1 MSTKRILLSFAL
13 VAGAMYSYAQYI
25 PSHDKYVEDM
35 YMVNAQDPID
45 KEKMRNARFYEYFRD
60 WEPGKEL
67 TEDDNFYISRVKIK
81 DRFVNTATQV
91 DPEMTQDRK
100 FCLWTPMGISDTYW
114 QTLPRYVLDGDNFGM
129 WSYLDYQG
137 GWSLPWVRVPGSFS
151 DVAHKNGVT
160 NGCLIFFDSW
170 GGDNTEASNI
180 VNMLVEK
187 DGSNFKYLD
196 KFIRFLKYYGVD
208 GVGVNPEGTIPN
220 HRLLMDFFAECF
232 KRAPQLNWHF
242 HVYWYAA
249 NTNNGNQNV
258 NGSHVLD
265 NSFKDWFRNSNKE
278 KVTDMYML
286 NYGWG
291 GTLDTSIS
299 TANSFGD
306 SKASYDVFVGY
317 DIQGNWLGRG
327 PWSEVATRPLSIAFW
342 GNHTTD
348 MIYQNAT
355 ENGSGDEA
363 VQYCYLTKQEQVFS
377 GGYRNPA
384 FTPDIKNYLTNSSEE
399 AMKQFHGIAKLMP
412 ARSTLQE
419 LPFVTYFN
427 LGNGKTFRNEGEVTF
442 DQKWY
447 NIGVQDYLPTWRWWI
462 TDASGKALSYYD
474 EKVIDCSFTFDD
486 AWYGGSSMVFSGE
499 TETSAVR
506 LFKTKF
512 NVTANSKVSLVY
524 KMVDGT
530 TNPHMKLFWSF
541 VGSETEFHE
550 KEIPVVEELGEWKK
564 VSFLASQIGMSGDKE
579 VAMIGLRFDNTEANY
594 KVLVGEFSIVPST
607 KFNPVMPQ
615 ITKAEI
621 LKRTFNSL
629 DFKLIWKSKDQDPS
643 KLEAGEPVYNNE
655 VDTWFFEV
663 YSQAEGGEPQLCGT
677 TTSWA
682 HYVVNA
688 SANSNIEKYRIGVC
702 AVAPDGKTKSEI
714 AWTDYMESEKTLVTG
729 IEIDKPVIKINEEF
743 TLKYKDPF
751 YPNAEYWEVFDAAT
765 GESAGDFGY
774 DSHSHTM
781 TLDKVGYYD
790 VKVTNGDGSEDF
802 YRGFIQISPEETGA
816 LPLIKSFNADK
827 TKIEKGGTVALTYE
841 AERLGEG
848 TVSRGLEITDPNIFM
863 VNKEVLPAAQ
873 CGKAFSV
880 AVWVKP
886 SKFAHSKY
894 GINLINKRNT
904 QRGWPHNNWGQF
916 WVHIWPEVKNVGG
929 QVILSENIVSFTMY
943 YPNGEQT
950 PWFNNNTN
958 KHEIPNIGCCTDG
971 YVRINSE
978 WKKNNPA
985 YSLAKD
991 LWSHIIIS
999 FDGKTQ
1005 RIFFNGK
1012 QIGNGYDWPFEQY
1025 DESPIYFG
1033 GSNVYHTGFTGTID
1047 EVQVW
1052 HKAITTNE
1060 EALEAMAGYKEGE
1073 VPAELKG
1080 YYTFEDYN
1088 PETFAFKNIG
1098 SLGSSETYDGYYI
1111 MQKGTG
1117 GENTQGAADVH
1128 VAANNSVTGNPALP
1142 GTLDIKTKATFTAG
1156 GYPIIT
1162 PTEGGATATF
1172 PNDGT
1177 FDVTL
1182 TLSNDYGKATMT
1194 KTEYIVVG
1202 TGVGIN
1208 DEVVEDLGVYPNP
1221 FVDAVNVVFA
1231 TGGNYTVN
1239 VFTVDGA
1246 LCYSQNVIAMENEV
1260 KRIGVDGKAGMY
1272 LLQIMKDGKVV
1283 KTVKVN
1289 KQ

>member
-1 MSTKRILLSFAL
+1 MSFAL
-13 VAGAMYSYAQYI
+13 ITGAMYSYAQYV
-25 PSHDKYVEDM
+25 PSHEKYVKSMYTMTASESGEREDR
-35 YMVNAQDPID
+35 D
-45 KEKMRNARFYEYFRD
+45 ARFYEYFKN
-60 WEPGKEL
+60 WEPGTEL

-91 DPEMTQDRK
+91 DPTMTQDRK

-170 GGDNTEASNI
+170 GGDNTEGSKI

-187 DGSNFKYLD
+187 EGGKFKYLD
-196 KFIRFLKYYGVD
+196 KFIKFLKYYGVD
-208 GVGVNPEGTIPN
+208 GVGINPEGTIPN
-220 HRLLMDFFAECF
+220 ASECQKFFAECF
-232 KRAPQLNWHF
+232 KRAPELNWHF
-242 HVYWYAA
+242 HVYWYGT
-249 NTNNGNQNV
+249 NTNGGYMDL
-258 NGSHVLD
+258 GSVF
-265 NSFKDWFRNSNKE
+265 NSGKSNWFRDSSKG

-286 NYGWG
+286 NYNWAGSLETSANYANTVG
-291 GTLDTSIS
+291 GEGS
-299 TANSFGD
+299 
-306 SKASYDVFVGY
+306 SYDIYAGL
-317 DIQGNWLGRG
+317 DIQGKWLGS
-327 PWSEVATRPLSIAFW
+327 PASWSDIENNKVSVAFW

-377 GGYRNPA
+377 GGNRNPA
-384 FTPDIKNYLTNSSEE
+384 LTPATMPTGTQNSSEE
-399 AMKQFHGIAKLMP
+399 AMKKFHGMAKLMP

-462 TDASGKALSYYD
+462 TDAEGNALSYYAD
-474 EKVIDCSFTFDD
+474 KVIDCSFTFDD
-486 AWYGGSSMVFSGE
+486 AWYGGSSLVFRGE
-499 TETSAVR
+499 TESSVVR
-506 LFKTKF
+506 LFKTNF
-512 NVTANSKVSLVY
+512 NVSDNDKVSLVY
-524 KMVDGT
+524 KINNGNT
-530 TNPHMKLFWSF
+530 SHMKLFWSM
-541 VGSETEFHE
+541 VGSESEF
-550 KEIPVVEELGEWKK
+550 VEVEVPAVENIGDWAK
-564 VSFLASQIGMSGDKE
+564 VTFNASEIGMAGN
-579 VAMIGLRFDNTEANY
+579 VAMIGLRFDGTEANY
-594 KVLVGEFSIVPST
+594 EALIGEFSIVPEKTFSPL
-607 KFNPVMPQ
+607 KPQ
-615 ITKAEI
+615 ITKSEI
-621 LKRTFNSL
+621 LKRTYNSL
-629 DFKLIWKSKDQDPS
+629 DFKLIWKSKDQDAA
-643 KLEAGEPVYNNE
+643 KLAEGEPVYNDE

-663 YSQAEGGEPQLCGT
+663 YAQPEGGEVQLCGT

-688 SANSNIEKYRIGVC
+688 FATLDVERYRLGVC
-702 AVAPDGKTKSEI
+702 AVAPDGQTRSEI
-714 AWTDYMESEKTLVTG
+714 AWTDYLESEKTLVSG
-729 IEIDKPVIKINEEF
+729 IEVDKSVIKVGEEF
-743 TLKYKDPF
+743 TIKFIDPF
-751 YPNAEYWEVFDAAT
+751 SEEAESFDILNAAT
-765 GESAGDFGY
+765 GDYVGGDY
-774 DSHSHTM
+774 YTTSV
-781 TLDKVGYYD
+781 TLSLDEVGYYD
-790 VKVTNGDGSEDF
+790 VKVVDNEGESY
-802 YRGFIQISPEETGA
+802 YRGVIQVSPEETGA
-816 LPLIKSFNADK
+816 LPLIKDFKADK
-827 TKIEKGGTVALTYE
+827 TEIEKGGSVELTYE

-863 VNKEVLPAAQ
+863 VNKEVLPADQ
-873 CGKAFSV
+873 CGKGYSV

-886 SKFAHSKY
+886 TKFAHSKY
-894 GINLINKRNT
+894 GTNLINKRNT

-916 WVHIWPEVKNVGG
+916 WVHIWPEVKNSTG
-929 QVILSENIVSFTMY
+929 QVILSDNIVSFTMY
-943 YPNGEQT
+943 YPNGELT

-958 KHEIPNIGCCTDG
+958 KHEIPNLACCTDG
-971 YVRINSE
+971 HYRSE
-978 WKKNNPA
+978 SS
-985 YSLAKD
+985 YCLAQNV
-991 LWSHIIIS
+991 WSHIIIS
-999 FDGKTQ
+999 YDGSKQ

-1012 QIGNGYDWPFEQY
+1012 QMGDAYEWPFMKY

-1060 EALEAMAGYKEGE
+1060 EAQQAMAGYKEGE

-1111 MQKGTG
+1111 MQEGTG
-1117 GENTQGAADVH
+1117 GENTQGAKDIP
-1128 VAANNSVTGNPALP
+1128 VAANNSVTGNPALT

-1162 PTEGGATATF
+1162 PNEEGATASF

-1208 DEVVEDLGVYPNP
+1208 DEVIEDLGVYPNP

-1231 TGGNYTVN
+1231 TDGNYTVN

-1246 LCYSQNVIAMENEV
+1246 LCYSQNVFAMANEV

>member
-1 MSTKRILLSFAL
+1 MNTKKLLMSFAL
-13 VAGAMYSYAQYI
+13 VAGAMYSYAQYV
-25 PSHDKYVEDM
+25 PSHDKYVETM
-35 YMVNAQDPID
+35 YTLTASETGERED
-45 KEKMRNARFYEYFRD
+45 RSARFYEYFKN

-91 DPEMTQDRK
+91 DPKMTQDRK

-187 DGSNFKYLD
+187 DGSNFKNLD
-196 KFIRFLKYYGVD
+196 KFIKFLKYYGVD
-208 GVGVNPEGTIPN
+208 GVGVNPEGTVPN
-220 HRLLMDFFAECF
+220 AYEFQRFLAACF
-232 KRAPQLNWHF
+232 KRAPELNWHF
-242 HVYWYAA
+242 HVYWYGT
-249 NTNNGNQNV
+249 NTNSGGIDLGSTFGSGKNQ
-258 NGSHVLD
+258 
-265 NSFKDWFRNSNKE
+265 WFRDDTKG

-286 NYGWG
+286 NYNWAGS
-291 GTLDTSIS
+291 LKSSADY
-299 TANSFGD
+299 ANSIGEEG
-306 SKASYDVFVGY
+306 ASYDIFAGL
-317 DIQGNWLGRG
+317 DIQGKWLGN
-327 PWSEVATRPLSIAFW
+327 PASWSDIESNAVSVAFW

-377 GGYRNPA
+377 GGNRNPA
-384 FTPDIKNYLTNSSEE
+384 LTPATLSNGTQNSSEE
-399 AMKQFHGIAKLMP
+399 AMKKFHGIAKLLP

-442 DQKWY
+442 NQKWY

-462 TDASGKALSYYD
+462 TDAEGKALSYYAD
-474 EKVIDCSFTFDD
+474 KVIDCSFTFDD
-486 AWYGGSSMVFSGE
+486 AWYGGSSMVFKGE
-499 TETSAVR
+499 TESSVVR

-512 NVTANSKVSLVY
+512 DVTDNSKVSLVY
-524 KMVDGT
+524 KIANGT
-530 TNPHMKLFWSF
+530 NASHMKLFWSF
-541 VGSETEFHE
+541 VGSEDKFVEA
-550 KEIPVVEELGEWKK
+550 EIPAVENIGAWSQ
-564 VSFLASQIGMSGDKE
+564 VTFDASKIGMAGE

-594 KVLVGEFSIVPST
+594 EALIGEFSIIPEKT
-607 KFNPVMPQ
+607 FNPVKPQ
-615 ITKAEI
+615 ITKSEI
-621 LKRTFNSL
+621 LKRTYNSL
-629 DFKLIWKSKDQDPS
+629 DFKLIWKSKDQDAA
-643 KLEAGEPVYNNE
+643 KLAEGEPVYNNE

-663 YSQAEGGEPQLCGT
+663 YVQAEGGQPQLCGT

-688 SANSNIEKYRIGVC
+688 PASADVDKYRIGVC
-702 AVAPDGKTKSEI
+702 AVAPDGKTRSDI
-714 AWTDYMESEKTLVTG
+714 SWSDYLESEKSLVSG
-729 IEIDKPVIKINEEF
+729 IEVNKSVIKVGEEF
-743 TLKYKDPF
+743 TIQYIDPF
-751 YPNAEYWEVFDAAT
+751 FPDAQYWRVLDAAT
-765 GESAGDFGY
+765 GDVVGEVGVY
-774 DSHSHTM
+774 SHSHTM
-781 TLDKVGYYD
+781 SIDKVGYYD
-790 VKVTNGDGSEDF
+790 VQVTNDDGSESF
-802 YRGFIQISPEETGA
+802 YRGFIQVSPEETGA
-816 LPLIKSFNADK
+816 LPLIKDFAANK
-827 TKIEKGGTVALTYE
+827 TKIDAGGSVEVTYE

-848 TVSRGLEITDPNIFM
+848 TVSRGLEVTDPNIFM
-863 VNKEVLPAAQ
+863 VNSDVLPASQ
-873 CGKAFSV
+873 CGKGFSV
-880 AVWVKP
+880 GVWVKP

-894 GINLINKRNT
+894 GTNLINKRNT

-916 WVHIWPEVKNVGG
+916 WVHIWPEVKDNSGE
-929 QVILSENIVSFTMY
+929 VILSDNIVSFTMY
-943 YPNGEQT
+943 YPNGELT
-950 PWFNNNTN
+950 KWFNGNNN
-958 KHEIPNIGCCTDG
+958 KHETPNLECCTDG
-971 YVRINSE
+971 HIRNESSYC
-978 WKKNNPA
+978 
-985 YSLAKD
+985 LAENV
-991 LWSHIIIS
+991 WTHILIS
-999 FDGKTQ
+999 YDGSKQ

-1012 QIGNGYDWPFEQY
+1012 LMGTPMEWPFVQY

-1052 HKAITTNE
+1052 HKAITT
-1060 EALEAMAGYKEGE
+1060 EADAQQAMAGYKEGE

-1098 SLGSSETYDGYYI
+1098 SLGSSEKYDGYYI
-1111 MQKGTG
+1111 MQQGTG
-1117 GENTQGAADVH
+1117 GENTAGSSDVH
-1128 VAANNSVTGNPALP
+1128 VAANNSVTGNPALT
-1142 GTLDIKTKATFTAG
+1142 GTLDIKTKATFTAE
-1156 GYPIIT
+1156 GYPVVT
-1162 PTEGGATATF
+1162 PSENGATVTF

-1182 TLSNDYGKATMT
+1182 TLTNDYGSATMT
-1194 KTEYIVVG
+1194 KTDYIVVG
-1202 TGVGIN
+1202 TGTGIE

-1221 FVDAVNVVFA
+1221 FVDAVNVIFA
-1231 TGGNYTVN
+1231 TEGNYTVN

-1246 LCYSQNVIAMENEV
+1246 LCYSQNVIAMANEV
-1260 KRIGVDGKAGMY
+1260 KRIGVDGKSGMY
-1272 LLQIMKDGKVV
+1272 LLQIVKDGKVV
-1283 KTVKVN
+1283 KTVKVI
-1289 KQ
+1289 KK

>member
-1 MSTKRILLSFAL
+1 MNKKSLLFTFSLLAS
-13 VAGAMYSYAQYI
+13 VYAAAQYV
-25 PSHDKYVEDM
+25 PSHDKYVKSMYQVSGGREDR
-35 YMVNAQDPID
+35 D
-45 KEKMRNARFYEYFRD
+45 ARFHEYFPD
-60 WEPGKEL
+60 WEPGQEL

-91 DPEMTQDRK
+91 DPTMTQDRK

-170 GGDNTEASNI
+170 GGDNSEASSN
-180 VNMLVEK
+180 VNMLVKKEGNK
-187 DGSNFKYLD
+187 FVYLD
-196 KFIRFLKYYGVD
+196 KFIKFLKYYGVD
-208 GVGVNPEGTIPN
+208 GVGINPEGQVPN
-220 HRLLMDFFAECF
+220 ASLLQEFFAACF
-232 KRAPQLNWHF
+232 KRAPELNWHF
-242 HVYWYAA
+242 HVYWYG
-249 NTNNGNQNV
+249 TSSNNGSMDL
-258 NGSHVLD
+258 GSHFV
-265 NSFKDWFRNSNKE
+265 SGKQDWFRDGSKG

-286 NYGWG
+286 NYNWHGD
-291 GTLDTSIS
+291 LKNSAS
-299 TANSFGD
+299 LANSIGEEG
-306 SKASYDVFVGY
+306 ASYDLYAGL
-317 DIQGNWLGRG
+317 DIQGKWLGYASWTEIANS
-327 PWSEVATRPLSIAFW
+327 PVSVAFW

-348 MIYQNAT
+348 MIYQNST

-377 GGYRNPA
+377 GGNRNPA
-384 FTPDIKNYLTNSSEE
+384 LTPDILGAGTQNSSEA
-399 AMKQFHGIAKLMP
+399 AMMKFHGMAKLMP

-427 LGNGKTFRNEGEVTF
+427 LGNGKAFRNEGEITF
-442 DQKWY
+442 NQKWY
-447 NIGVQDYLPTWRWWI
+447 NISVQDYLPTWRWWI
-462 TDASGKALSYYD
+462 TDAQGKALSYYD
-474 EKVIDCSFTFDD
+474 ENVIDCSFTFDD
-486 AWYGGSSMVFSGE
+486 AWYGGSSMIFKGE
-499 TETSAVR
+499 TETSVVR
-506 LFKTKF
+506 LFKTNF
-512 NVTANSKVSLVY
+512 NVSGNDKVSLVY
-524 KMVDGT
+524 KVNNG
-530 TNPHMKLFWSF
+530 NESHMKLFWSM
-541 VGSETEFHE
+541 VGSESELVE
-550 KEIPVVEELGEWKK
+550 AEIPAVETIGKWTK
-564 VSFLASQIGMSGDKE
+564 VTFDAEKIGMAGN

-594 KVLVGEFSIVPST
+594 ETLIGELSIIPEKT
-607 KFNPVMPQ
+607 FAPVKPQ
-615 ITKAEI
+615 ITKSEI
-621 LKRTFNSL
+621 LKRTYNSL
-629 DFKLIWKSKDQDPS
+629 DFKLIWKSKDQDAE
-643 KLEAGEPVYNNE
+643 KLAEGEPVYNDE

-663 YSQAEGGEPQLCGT
+663 YSQAEGQEPVFCGT

-688 SANSNIEKYRIGVC
+688 PATSEIEKYRLGVC
-702 AVAPDGKTKSEI
+702 AVAPDGQTRSEI
-714 AWTDYMESEKTLVTG
+714 AWTDYMDSEITSVKGVET
-729 IEIDKPVIKINEEF
+729 DKAVIKAGEEF
-743 TLKYKDPF
+743 TVRYKDPTL
-751 YPNAEYWEVFDAAT
+751 PPALYWEILDAST
-765 GESAGDFGY
+765 GKLVGEEGSYETF
-774 DSHSHTM
+774 HT
-781 TLDKVGYYD
+781 TTIDELGYYD
-790 VKVTNGDGSEDF
+790 VKVTNEDSSVDY

-816 LPLIKSFNADK
+816 LPIIKDFSADK
-827 TKIEKGGTVALTYE
+827 TKIEKDETVNLTYT
-841 AERLGEG
+841 ADRLGEG

-863 VNKEVLPAAQ
+863 VNKEVLTAEQ
-873 CGKAFSV
+873 CGKGFSV

-894 GINLINKRNT
+894 GINLINKRDT
-904 QRGWPHNNWGQF
+904 QIGWPHNNWGQF
-916 WVHIWPEVKNVGG
+916 WVHIWPSVPN
-929 QVILSENIVSFTMY
+929 LLDENIVSFTMY
-943 YPNGEQT
+943 HPSGENL
-950 PWFNNNTN
+950 PLFGDHNN
-958 KHEIPNIGCCTDG
+958 KHEQPNIACSTDG
-971 YVRINSE
+971 HY
-978 WKKNNPA
+978 WKSPS
-985 YSLAKD
+985 YSLSQD
-991 LWSHIIIS
+991 VWSHIIIS
-999 FDGKTQ
+999 YDGKEQ
-1005 RIFFNGK
+1005 RIFFNGRM
-1012 QIGNGYDWPFEQY
+1012 IGDPPFKCDFVKY
-1025 DESPIYFG
+1025 NDSPIYFG

-1047 EVQVW
+1047 EVQIW
-1052 HKAITTNE
+1052 HKAIKTNT
-1060 EALEAMAGYKEGE
+1060 EAQQAMAGFKEGE

-1111 MQKGTG
+1111 MQEGTG
-1117 GENTQGAADVH
+1117 GENTQGAKDIP

-1162 PTEGGATATF
+1162 PTEEGATATF
-1172 PNDGT
+1172 PNDGK

-1202 TGVGIN
+1202 SGVGIN

-1231 TGGNYTVN
+1231 TDGNYTVN

-1246 LCYSQNVIAMENEV
+1246 LCYSQNVIAMANEV